1 MEALAALGPAVAEIA
16 ILVDVGLIHIDQE
29 MSIALGTVQDALELL
44 DERLPSLRVSP
55 AQQLLGFLPR
65 QREAVQDRADRLAA
79 AHQPEAL
86 AHPAGQAAPRPG
98 RCGVGPFWGW
108 GGR

>member
-1 MEALAALGPAVAEIA
+1 MKARAALGPAVAEIS
-16 ILVDVGLIHIDQE
+16 ILVDVRLIHIGQE

-86 AHPAGQAAPRPG
+86 AHPADQALEGPAR
-98 RCGVGPFWGW
+98 RGVGPF
-108 GGR
+108 